1 MRRLGL
7 ATVLLVISSSLRL
20 IASDLP
26 SPAVEAAQ
34 RLSFSGRFSEA
45 KAKLGS
51 ILDAPASSREDKDDA
66 AIELARI
73 EWRIDDRSTLA
84 RARLTALLPEA
95 KKKAKVLLLLSRME
109 RTLGRFEPARAAAR
123 QALQTSVTPD
133 DRDEATFSLAQALVE
148 EELLAAREGKRAAFS
163 DEGHGRLAEG
173 LSLISPMV
181 AERPGAPAPAQTL
194 LDAALLLDDG
204 PHALVAY
211 RSYFASAGTADSA
224 LLSAARSTL
233 SDLLPRWKGPQADRA
248 ERAALVKALAD
259 SRLFTEAVSIAL
271 DRRASG
277 SGPPERESFVEDLV
291 LYEAFHRRA
300 RAMTE
305 DYYRDVSRR
314 TAKPKK
320 WRKAFEADV
329 RRLWGSLRWEG
340 KAPPF
345 DEKLFE
351 GSPDTE
357 LGQRF
362 GLLLSGRGK
371 TGNVED
377 LHAGHRVIDETRNVE
392 QYGRRAIVRFVA
404 LDAMISNGY
413 ETWMWDG
420 NGAHGG
426 WGRTG
431 VIVQVRPVYAGG
443 GLFGWQE
450 LNDPSRRAKADERLA
465 GESERDVARAAKD
478 PYAYLPGL
486 ALRLQRQGR
495 VAILEEERAKGL
507 SGDELRS
514 AFLAASERALQE
526 SSIFAHEGRH
536 AIDAEFEKIKDSAAR
551 EYRAKLSEIA
561 FAPAPRLAFSGIL
574 TDNIGNGSPH
584 GQANLKLMKGL
595 VAWMEEHRSEIA
607 GLDGSRPLL
616 PQLDKLTDDQLR
628 AAARSLDPMAA
639 PSKSTLVKEALNR
652 ESD

>member
-7 ATVLLVISSSLRL
+7 VTALLAASGSLRL
-20 IASDLP
+20 LASDLP

-34 RLSFSGRFSEA
+34 RLAFSGRFPEA
-45 KAKLGS
+45 KVKLGS
-51 ILDAPASSREDKDDA
+51 ILDAPDASREDKDDA

-73 EWRIDDRSTLA
+73 EWRIDDRPALA
-84 RARLTALLPEA
+84 RAHLTALLPEA
-95 KKKAKVLLLLSRME
+95 KKKAKALLLLSRME

-123 QALQTSVTPD
+123 QALQAADTPEN
-133 DRDEATFSLAQALVE
+133 RDEATFSLARALVD
-148 EELLAAREGKRAAFS
+148 EELLAAREGKRAFG
-163 DEGHGRLAEG
+163 DEARVRLAEA
-173 LSLISPMV
+173 LALILPVV
-181 AERPGAPAPAQTL
+181 AERPGVPAPAQTL

-204 PHALVAY
+204 PHALVGF
-211 RSYFASAGTADSA
+211 RSYFASAGTGDSG
-224 LLSAARSTL
+224 LLSAARSAL
-233 SDLLPRWKGPQADRA
+233 GDLLPHWKGPQADRA
-248 ERAALVKALAD
+248 DRAALVRALAD

-271 DRRASG
+271 DPRASRG
-277 SGPPERESFVEDLV
+277 APPEGEPFVGDLV
-291 LYEAFHRRA
+291 LYEAFLRRA
-300 RAMTE
+300 RAMTD
-305 DYYRDVSRR
+305 DYYRDVACG
-314 TAKPKK
+314 TAKPKE

-340 KAPPF
+340 KAPLF

-357 LGQRF
+357 LGKRF
-362 GLLLSGRGK
+362 GILLTRRGK
-371 TGNVED
+371 TGGVED
-377 LHAGHRVIDETRNVE
+377 LHAGHRVIDEKRNVE
-392 QYGRRAIVRFVA
+392 QYGRRAAVRFVA

-420 NGAHGG
+420 SRAHGG

-431 VIVQVRPVYAGG
+431 FIVQVRPAYAGG
-443 GLFGWQE
+443 ALHGWQE
-450 LNDPSRRAKADERLA
+450 LNDLSRRAKADERLA
-465 GESERDVARAAKD
+465 GETERDVARAAKD
-478 PYAYLPGL
+478 PYAFLPGL
-486 ALRLQRQGR
+486 ALRLKRQGR
-495 VAILEEERAKGL
+495 VAILEAERANGL

-514 AFLAASERALQE
+514 AFLAASERAVQE

-536 AIDAEFEKIKDSAAR
+536 AIDAEFEKIKDSATL

-574 TDNIGNGSPH
+574 TDNIGDGGPH

-595 VAWMEEHRSEIA
+595 VAWMDAHRPEIA

-616 PQLDKLTDDQLR
+616 PQLDKLTDVQLR

-639 PSKSTLVKEALNR
+639 PS
-652 ESD
+652 